1 MLNSNWRLKIGKRR
15 NSNELD
21 WHIELH
27 QEFVQFAEEAELL
40 SRLYDWDFW
49 GGGVGNYAVTLS
61 QSIMKGISI
70 SIRMFGSG
78 NCYYVSFA
86 NEMNPNNVKFST
98 YNECIAK
105 TMDDALKYLHSFL
118 IEHRY
123 TRNFNSDRI
132 CVMGGA
138 YERYLLALRWAY
150 EELEERKE
158 KEKISV

>member
-49 GGGVGNYAVTLS
+49 GGG
-61 QSIMKGISI
+61 
-70 SIRMFGSG
+70 
-78 NCYYVSFA
+78 
-86 NEMNPNNVKFST
+86 
-98 YNECIAK
+98 
-105 TMDDALKYLHSFL
+105 
-118 IEHRY
+118 
-123 TRNFNSDRI
+123 
-132 CVMGGA
+132 A
-138 YERYLLALRWAY
+138 YERYPLALRWAY
-150 EELEERKE
+150 EELEERKK